1 MNKGNDPIVGF
12 LDALHLVADKTK
24 NFSKKETVS
33 LFEAVDRVLAED
45 ILCVKPLPA
54 FTNSAMDGY
63 GVKVSDGGKRVVV
76 KYTVYAGDNPEG
88 VAINDGEAIKIM
100 TGAPVPPSVELV
112 VPFENGIEP
121 DDTGVTLP
129 DNLKKGANIR
139 KKGEEADM
147 DESLLSAGTVL
158 TPSAIGMLASQGI
171 FAVTVA
177 AKPKVAVIS
186 SGNEIVEPWDKALE
200 HQIYNSN
207 ASTLM
212 ALCKQYGSKPHYVRL
227 LADTYESTVDAIK
240 SLSGYDLILTT
251 GGISM
256 GEADYIGRAFID
268 CGLSVIF
275 KKIQLKP
282 GKPTMFGYLGETAVL
297 ALPGNPLSA
306 IVNFYLFGAPAIA
319 KMQGSKALYPNFVL
333 AKNKIGFEIK
343 NSRANVVLG
352 SLRDGEFEVYGQNK
366 YGSGML
372 KPIAGSNAFI
382 VTGENIT
389 KVEEGDNVKVVL
401 LDSGLIEEFSDF
413 MIN

>member
-1 MNKGNDPIVGF
+1 
-12 LDALHLVADKTK
+12 
-24 NFSKKETVS
+24 
-33 LFEAVDRVLAED
+33 
-45 ILCVKPLPA
+45 
-54 FTNSAMDGY
+54 
-63 GVKVSDGGKRVVV
+63 
-76 KYTVYAGDNPEG
+76 
-88 VAINDGEAIKIM
+88 
-100 TGAPVPPSVELV
+100 
-112 VPFENGIEP
+112 
-121 DDTGVTLP
+121 
-129 DNLKKGANIR
+129 
-139 KKGEEADM
+139 
-147 DESLLSAGTVL
+147 
-158 TPSAIGMLASQGI
+158 
-171 FAVTVA
+171 
-177 AKPKVAVIS
+177 
-186 SGNEIVEPWDKALE
+186 
-200 HQIYNSN
+200 
-207 ASTLM
+207 
-212 ALCKQYGSKPHYVRL
+212 
-227 LADTYESTVDAIK
+227 
-240 SLSGYDLILTT
+240 
-251 GGISM
+251 M

-333 AKNKIGFEIK
+333 AKNKTGFDIK